1 MRISTATPPAPP
13 VADVEPIVE
22 TMALAAAPAVD
33 MTRAANEAP
42 QGEPSWWAEY
52 RQVMHD
58 PIMSRGTRLSVADP
72 ISMPLTVARDLGG
85 DEPVPDLAA
94 TARIVPTLSS
104 PIADRWATWA
114 KHVTLIATIGR
125 SHWVLLEPEDM
136 PESLRAGW
144 PVGLAGGWVVVSPFD
159 RAAQKGTMV
168 TLTLDGGHTVTVDA
182 TRILTGQ
189 RSGRLLSG
197 EPYSE
202 TRTLIEQALLS
213 DRVNTAMW
221 SRTDTSAQATKIL
234 SIQGGGARV
243 ATSHGGTADPN
254 AGTLVDEVMAIL
266 ARRLQKIVNLR
277 RDPAARGFSVIG
289 GRGDNPLDTADL
301 SVNVDGG
308 LVGYGTWSDG
318 RVAVGFGVPTS
329 ALNGEE
335 PKYAN
340 KFVDQITF
348 KRSESGILA
357 REVCAAA
364 MPVLAA
370 ITAGTPDAGTI
381 LWLDPTPLIEEARD
395 DAASA
400 RGTMAA
406 AVGGTPATLAERV
419 NEVVA
424 RAEAG
429 LFADAEMLVM
439 GDPDDRDR
447 MAETMALN
455 AVAAARDLAA
465 LLDAPDV
472 ADGVRREAQDAAMA
486 ELAKAAAEL
495 EEATAIAAAFGIPTI
510 VGRVV
515 GAVKDEAYGA
525 AEAGIKN
532 APILTRKGISDA
544 LGKVIPGAKYV
555 WRYGMASSRPT
566 GPYPPHERNSGR
578 FGSKPGDF
586 SGQEPDGSPCFPGGH
601 NGCQCWLEIQLAAT
615 IQRVGA

>member
-1 MRISTATPPAPP
+1 MRISTATQPAPP

-33 MTRAANEAP
+33 MARAANEAP
-42 QGEPSWWAEY
+42 QGEPPWWAEY

-114 KHVTLIATIGR
+114 KHVTLVATIGR

-136 PESLRAGW
+136 PPSLRTGW

-168 TLTLDGGHTVTVDA
+168 TLTLDGGHTVTVDSS
-182 TRILTGQ
+182 RILTGQ

-221 SRTDTSAQATKIL
+221 SRTDTSAQAMKIL
-234 SIQGGGARV
+234 SIEGGDRRPAMSEGQA
-243 ATSHGGTADPN
+243 ADPQAQTIV
-254 AGTLVDEVMAIL
+254 AGVMATL
-266 ARRLQKIVNLR
+266 KRRLNTIVR
-277 RDPAARGFSVIG
+277 VRKDPASRAPMVVA
-289 GRGDNPLDTADL
+289 GRGDNPLAVADMG
-301 SVNVDGG
+301 VAVDGG
-308 LVGYGTWSDG
+308 LVSYGTWSDG
-318 RVAVGFGVPTS
+318 RVAVGFGVPTA

-370 ITAGTPDAGTI
+370 
-381 LWLDPTPLIEEARD
+381 
-395 DAASA
+395 
-400 RGTMAA
+400 MC
-406 AVGGTPATLAERV
+406 
-419 NEVVA
+419 
-424 RAEAG
+424 
-429 LFADAEMLVM
+429 
-439 GDPDDRDR
+439 
-447 MAETMALN
+447 
-455 AVAAARDLAA
+455 AARRCLLPSFTAMKASRNA
-465 LLDAPDV
+465 LSSTWD
-472 ADGVRREAQDAAMA
+472 
-486 ELAKAAAEL
+486 
-495 EEATAIAAAFGIPTI
+495 
-510 VGRVV
+510 
-515 GAVKDEAYGA
+515 
-525 AEAGIKN
+525 
-532 APILTRKGISDA
+532 RK
-544 LGKVIPGAKYV
+544 P
-555 WRYGMASSRPT
+555 
-566 GPYPPHERNSGR
+566 
-578 FGSKPGDF
+578 
-586 SGQEPDGSPCFPGGH
+586 
-601 NGCQCWLEIQLAAT
+601 
-615 IQRVGA
+615 

>member
-1 MRISTATPPAPP
+1 MRISTATQPAPP
-13 VADVEPIVE
+13 VVDAEPVVE

-33 MTRAANEAP
+33 MTRNANEAP
-42 QGEPSWWAEY
+42 LGQPPWWADY
-52 RQVMHD
+52 REVMHD

-136 PESLRAGW
+136 PESLRTGW

-168 TLTLDGGHTVTVDA
+168 TLTLDGGHTVTVDV

-189 RSGRLLSG
+189 RSGRLLSS

-213 DRVNTAMW
+213 DRVQTAMW
-221 SRTDTSAQATKIL
+221 SRTDTSAQGTKIL
-234 SIQGGGARV
+234 SMSGVYGNRNAASEGPTADTNAGNVANSLMASLAKRLQHIVEIRKDPGARAPLV
-243 ATSHGGTADPN
+243 AWSRGG
-254 AGTLVDEVMAIL
+254 
-266 ARRLQKIVNLR
+266 
-277 RDPAARGFSVIG
+277 
-289 GRGDNPLDTADL
+289 NPIDTADMT
-301 SVNVDGG
+301 VDVDGG
-308 LVGYGTWSDG
+308 LVEYGKWSDG
-318 RVAVGFGVPTS
+318 RVAVGFGVPTA

-340 KFVDQITF
+340 KFIDAITF
-348 KRSESGILA
+348 KRSESGVLA

-381 LWLDPTPLIEEARD
+381 FWLDPAQLIEEARD

-472 ADGVRREAQDAAMA
+472 ADGVRREAQDAALDALAESLA
-486 ELAKAAAEL
+486 ELDGGALAAAIGL
-495 EEATAIAAAFGIPTI
+495 PTI
-510 VGRVV
+510 VRRIIDRVKRLIF
-515 GAVKDEAYGA
+515 GEPTSPA
-525 AEAGIKN
+525 ADKGEPN
-532 APILTRKGISDA
+532 LAPIIDRVGVSPYLTAA
-544 LGKVIPGAKYV
+544 LPGVERV
-555 WRYGMASSRPT
+555 WVYGLPSTRGT
-566 GPYPPHERNSGR
+566 PYPPHVRLEGAL
-578 FGSKPGDF
+578 GSKPGDF
-586 SGQEPDGSPCFPGGH
+586 AGEEPDGEPCFPGGH
-601 NGCQCWLEIQLAAT
+601 INCQCYLAMK
-615 IQRVGA
+615 VGA

>member
-1 MRISTATPPAPP
+1 
-13 VADVEPIVE
+13 
-22 TMALAAAPAVD
+22 
-33 MTRAANEAP
+33 
-42 QGEPSWWAEY
+42 
-52 RQVMHD
+52 
-58 PIMSRGTRLSVADP
+58 
-72 ISMPLTVARDLGG
+72 
-85 DEPVPDLAA
+85 
-94 TARIVPTLSS
+94 
-104 PIADRWATWA
+104 
-114 KHVTLIATIGR
+114 
-125 SHWVLLEPEDM
+125 
-136 PESLRAGW
+136 
-144 PVGLAGGWVVVSPFD
+144 
-159 RAAQKGTMV
+159 
-168 TLTLDGGHTVTVDA
+168 
-182 TRILTGQ
+182 
-189 RSGRLLSG
+189 
-197 EPYSE
+197 
-202 TRTLIEQALLS
+202 LIEQALLS

-301 SVNVDGG
+301 TVNADGG
-308 LVGYGTWSDG
+308 LVEYGKWSDS

-472 ADGVRREAQDAAMA
+472 ADGVRREAQDAALAALAESLA
-486 ELAKAAAEL
+486 ELDGGALAAA
-495 EEATAIAAAFGIPTI
+495 IGVPTI
-510 VGRVV
+510 VRRIIDRVKRAV
-515 GAVKDEAYGA
+515 FGEPTSPAADDAPNLAPIIDRVGISPYLTAALPGVEQVWVYGLPSSRENPYAPHMRNDGAV
-525 AEAGIKN
+525 
-532 APILTRKGISDA
+532 
-544 LGKVIPGAKYV
+544 
-555 WRYGMASSRPT
+555 
-566 GPYPPHERNSGR
+566 
-578 FGSKPGDF
+578 GSKPGDF

-601 NGCQCWLEIQLAAT
+601 NGCQCYMTLKVA
-615 IQRVGA
+615 

>member
-1 MRISTATPPAPP
+1 VRISTATPPAPP

-33 MTRAANEAP
+33 MARAANEAP

-136 PESLRAGW
+136 PPSLRTGW

-168 TLTLDGGHTVTVDA
+168 TLTLDGGHTVTVDSS
-182 TRILTGQ
+182 RILTGQ

-221 SRTDTSAQATKIL
+221 SRTDTSAQAMKIL
-234 SIQGGGARV
+234 SIEGGDRRPAMSEGQA
-243 ATSHGGTADPN
+243 ADPQAQTIV
-254 AGTLVDEVMAIL
+254 AGVMATL
-266 ARRLQKIVNLR
+266 KRRLNTIVR
-277 RDPAARGFSVIG
+277 VRKDPASRAPMVVA
-289 GRGDNPLDTADL
+289 GRGDNPLAVADMG
-301 SVNVDGG
+301 VDADGG

-318 RVAVGFGVPTS
+318 RMAVGFGVPTS

-439 GDPDDRDR
+439 GDPGDRDR

-472 ADGVRREAQDAAMA
+472 ADGVRREAQDAALAALAESLA
-486 ELAKAAAEL
+486 ELDGGALAAA
-495 EEATAIAAAFGIPTI
+495 IGVPTI
-510 VGRVV
+510 VRRIIDRVKRAVFGEPTTPTADKGEPDLSPIIDRV
-515 GAVKDEAYGA
+515 GILPY
-525 AEAGIKN
+525 
-532 APILTRKGISDA
+532 LTRALPGIARVWVYGLPSD
-544 LGKVIPGAKYV
+544 
-555 WRYGMASSRPT
+555 RNS
-566 GPYPPHERNSGR
+566 PYHPHELCDGLVGYKR
-578 FGSKPGDF
+578 GDF
-586 SGQEPDGSPCFPGGH
+586 PGEEPNGKPCWPGGH
-601 NGCQCWLEIQLAAT
+601 NGCKCHLGLLK
-615 IQRVGA
+615 VGA

>member
-1 MRISTATPPAPP
+1 MRISTATQPAPP
-13 VADVEPIVE
+13 VVDVEPVVE

-42 QGEPSWWAEY
+42 LGQPPWWAEY

-136 PESLRAGW
+136 PESLRTGW

-189 RSGRLLSG
+189 RSGRLLSS

-213 DRVNTAMW
+213 SRIQAGMW
-221 SRTDTSAQATKIL
+221 SRTDTSAQATKVL
-234 SIQGGGARV
+234 GVVGGDRRPAQSEGQA
-243 ATSHGGTADPN
+243 ADPH
-254 AGTLVDEVMAIL
+254 AETIVQAMMATLK
-266 ARRLQKIVNLR
+266 RRLNRIVQIR
-277 RDPAARGFSVIG
+277 QDPASRAPMVVPA
-289 GRGDNPLDTADL
+289 RGDNPLSTADL
-301 SVNVDGG
+301 TVNADGG
-308 LVGYGTWSDG
+308 LVEYGKWSDG
-318 RVAVGFGVPTS
+318 RVAVGFGVPTA

-340 KFVDQITF
+340 KFIDAITF
-348 KRSESGILA
+348 KRSESGVLA

-381 LWLDPTPLIEEARD
+381 LWLDPAPLIEEARD

-419 NEVVA
+419 NEEVKL
-424 RAEAG
+424 AETK

-439 GDPDDRDR
+439 GGVDSRRP
-447 MAETMALN
+447 MAEQMAQN
-455 AVAAARDLAA
+455 AIDSLVELRYLLDGPTAQVDVKTVAREALAA
-465 LLDAPDV
+465 LDDSL
-472 ADGVRREAQDAAMA
+472 A
-486 ELAKAAAEL
+486 ELDGGALAAAIGL
-495 EEATAIAAAFGIPTI
+495 PTI
-510 VGRVV
+510 VRRIIDRVKRAV
-515 GAVKDEAYGA
+515 FGEAKTAHSDGDAPNLAPIIDRVGISPYLAAALPGVEQVWVYGLPSSRENPYAPHMRNDGAV
-525 AEAGIKN
+525 
-532 APILTRKGISDA
+532 
-544 LGKVIPGAKYV
+544 
-555 WRYGMASSRPT
+555 
-566 GPYPPHERNSGR
+566 
-578 FGSKPGDF
+578 GSKPGDF
-586 SGQEPDGSPCFPGGH
+586 AGEEPDGEPCFPGGH
-601 NGCQCWLEIQLAAT
+601 INCQCYLAMK
-615 IQRVGA
+615 VGA

>member
-13 VADVEPIVE
+13 VADVEPVVE

-33 MTRAANEAP
+33 MARAANEAP

-136 PESLRAGW
+136 PPSLRTGW
-144 PVGLAGGWVVVSPFD
+144 PVGLTGGWVVVSPFD
-159 RAAQKGTMV
+159 RAAQRGTMV

-221 SRTDTSAQATKIL
+221 SRTDTSAQAMKIL
-234 SIQGGGARV
+234 SIEGGDRRPAMSEGQA
-243 ATSHGGTADPN
+243 ADPQAQTIV
-254 AGTLVDEVMAIL
+254 AGVMATL
-266 ARRLQKIVNLR
+266 KRRLNTIVR
-277 RDPAARGFSVIG
+277 VRKDPASRAPMVVA
-289 GRGDNPLDTADL
+289 GRGDNPLAVADMG
-301 SVNVDGG
+301 VAVDGG

-370 ITAGTPDAGTI
+370 ITAGTPDAGAI

-472 ADGVRREAQDAAMA
+472 ADGVRREAQDAALAALDESLA
-486 ELAKAAAEL
+486 ELDGGALAAA
-495 EEATAIAAAFGIPTI
+495 IGVPTI
-510 VGRVV
+510 VRRIIDRVKRAVFGEPTTPTADKGEPDLSPIIDRV
-515 GAVKDEAYGA
+515 GILPY
-525 AEAGIKN
+525 
-532 APILTRKGISDA
+532 LTRALPGSARVWVYGLPSD
-544 LGKVIPGAKYV
+544 
-555 WRYGMASSRPT
+555 RNS
-566 GPYPPHERNSGR
+566 PYHPHELCDGLV
-578 FGSKPGDF
+578 GSKLGDF
-586 SGQEPDGSPCFPGGH
+586 PGEEPNGKPCWPGGH
-601 NGCQCWLEIQLAAT
+601 NGCKCHLGLLK
-615 IQRVGA
+615 VGA

>member
-13 VADVEPIVE
+13 VADVEPVVE

-33 MTRAANEAP
+33 MARAANEAP

-85 DEPVPDLAA
+85 DEPVPDLVA

-136 PESLRAGW
+136 PPSLRTGW

-221 SRTDTSAQATKIL
+221 SRTDTSAQAMKIL
-234 SIQGGGARV
+234 SIEGGDRRPAMSEGQA
-243 ATSHGGTADPN
+243 ADPQAQTIV
-254 AGTLVDEVMAIL
+254 AGVMATL
-266 ARRLQKIVNLR
+266 KRRLNTIVR
-277 RDPAARGFSVIG
+277 VRKDPASRAPMVVAS
-289 GRGDNPLDTADL
+289 RGDNPLAVADMG
-301 SVNVDGG
+301 VAVDGG

-381 LWLDPTPLIEEARD
+381 FWLDPTPLIEEARD

-406 AVGGTPATLAERV
+406 AVGGTTATLAERV

-472 ADGVRREAQDAAMA
+472 ADGVRREAQDAALAALAESLA
-486 ELAKAAAEL
+486 ELDGGALAAA
-495 EEATAIAAAFGIPTI
+495 IGVPTI
-510 VGRVV
+510 VRRIIDRVKRAV
-515 GAVKDEAYGA
+515 FGEPTSPAADDAPNLAPIIDRVGISPYLTAALPGVEQVWVYGLPSSRENPYAPHMHNDGAV
-525 AEAGIKN
+525 
-532 APILTRKGISDA
+532 
-544 LGKVIPGAKYV
+544 
-555 WRYGMASSRPT
+555 
-566 GPYPPHERNSGR
+566 
-578 FGSKPGDF
+578 GSKPGDF

-601 NGCQCWLEIQLAAT
+601 NGCQCYMTLKVA
-615 IQRVGA
+615 

>member
-1 MRISTATPPAPP
+1 VRISTATPPAPP
-13 VADVEPIVE
+13 VADVEPVVE

-33 MTRAANEAP
+33 MARAANEAP

-136 PESLRAGW
+136 PPSLRTGW

-168 TLTLDGGHTVTVDA
+168 TLTLDGGHTVTVDS

-277 RDPAARGFSVIG
+277 KRPGRPRLQCHRWPRRQSARHGRPEGQCRRWASRVRHVVRWPG
-289 GRGDNPLDTADL
+289 GR
-301 SVNVDGG
+301 
-308 LVGYGTWSDG
+308 
-318 RVAVGFGVPTS
+318 R
-329 ALNGEE
+329 
-335 PKYAN
+335 
-340 KFVDQITF
+340 
-348 KRSESGILA
+348 
-357 REVCAAA
+357 
-364 MPVLAA
+364 
-370 ITAGTPDAGTI
+370 
-381 LWLDPTPLIEEARD
+381 
-395 DAASA
+395 
-400 RGTMAA
+400 
-406 AVGGTPATLAERV
+406 
-419 NEVVA
+419 
-424 RAEAG
+424 
-429 LFADAEMLVM
+429 
-439 GDPDDRDR
+439 
-447 MAETMALN
+447 
-455 AVAAARDLAA
+455 
-465 LLDAPDV
+465 
-472 ADGVRREAQDAAMA
+472 VRRAD
-486 ELAKAAAEL
+486 
-495 EEATAIAAAFGIPTI
+495 
-510 VGRVV
+510 
-515 GAVKDEAYGA
+515 
-525 AEAGIKN
+525 
-532 APILTRKGISDA
+532 
-544 LGKVIPGAKYV
+544 
-555 WRYGMASSRPT
+555 
-566 GPYPPHERNSGR
+566 
-578 FGSKPGDF
+578 
-586 SGQEPDGSPCFPGGH
+586 
-601 NGCQCWLEIQLAAT
+601 
-615 IQRVGA
+615 QRR

>member
-1 MRISTATPPAPP
+1 VRISTATPPAPP
-13 VADVEPIVE
+13 VADVEPVVE

-33 MTRAANEAP
+33 MARAANEAP

-136 PESLRAGW
+136 PPSLRTGW

-168 TLTLDGGHTVTVDA
+168 TLTLDGGHTVTVDSS
-182 TRILTGQ
+182 RILTGQ

-202 TRTLIEQALLS
+202 TRTLDRAGAVVGSGQHGDVEPHRHERSGDEGPRRGWWRSATRSVRGAGGRPARGDHRAS
-213 DRVNTAMW
+213 DDGNAEA
-221 SRTDTSAQATKIL
+221 SAQQDREIR
-234 SIQGGGARV
+234 Q
-243 ATSHGGTADPN
+243 
-254 AGTLVDEVMAIL
+254 
-266 ARRLQKIVNLR
+266 
-277 RDPAARGFSVIG
+277 DPASRAPMVVAR
-289 GRGDNPLDTADL
+289 RGDNPLSTADL
-301 SVNVDGG
+301 TVNADGG
-308 LVGYGTWSDG
+308 LVEYGKWSDG

-472 ADGVRREAQDAAMA
+472 ADGVRREAQDAALAALAESLA
-486 ELAKAAAEL
+486 ELDGGALAAA
-495 EEATAIAAAFGIPTI
+495 IGVPTI
-510 VGRVV
+510 VRRIIDRVKRAV
-515 GAVKDEAYGA
+515 FGEPTSPAADDAPNLAPIIDRVGVSPYLTAALPGVEQVWVYGLPSSRENPYAPHMRNDGAV
-525 AEAGIKN
+525 
-532 APILTRKGISDA
+532 
-544 LGKVIPGAKYV
+544 
-555 WRYGMASSRPT
+555 
-566 GPYPPHERNSGR
+566 
-578 FGSKPGDF
+578 GSKPGDF

-601 NGCQCWLEIQLAAT
+601 NGCQCYMIVKVA
-615 IQRVGA
+615 

>member
-33 MTRAANEAP
+33 MARAANEAP

-136 PESLRAGW
+136 PPSLRTGW

-168 TLTLDGGHTVTVDA
+168 TLTLDGGHTVTVDSS
-182 TRILTGQ
+182 RILTGQ

-197 EPYSE
+197 EPYCE

-221 SRTDTSAQATKIL
+221 SRTDTSAQAMKIL
-234 SIQGGGARV
+234 SIEGGDRRPAMSEGQA
-243 ATSHGGTADPN
+243 ADPQAQTIV
-254 AGTLVDEVMAIL
+254 AGVMATL
-266 ARRLQKIVNLR
+266 KRRLNTIVR
-277 RDPAARGFSVIG
+277 VRKDPASRAPMVVA
-289 GRGDNPLDTADL
+289 GRGDNPLAVADMG
-301 SVNVDGG
+301 VAVDGG

-472 ADGVRREAQDAAMA
+472 ADEVRREAQDAALDALAESLA
-486 ELAKAAAEL
+486 ELDGGALAAA
-495 EEATAIAAAFGIPTI
+495 IGVPTI
-510 VGRVV
+510 VRRIIDRVKRAV
-515 GAVKDEAYGA
+515 FGEPTSPAADDAPNLAPIIDRVGISPYLTAALPGVEQVWVYGLPSSRENPYAPHMRNDGAV
-525 AEAGIKN
+525 
-532 APILTRKGISDA
+532 
-544 LGKVIPGAKYV
+544 
-555 WRYGMASSRPT
+555 
-566 GPYPPHERNSGR
+566 
-578 FGSKPGDF
+578 GSKPGDF

-601 NGCQCWLEIQLAAT
+601 NGCQCYMTLKVA
-615 IQRVGA
+615 

>member
-1 MRISTATPPAPP
+1 MRISTATQPAPP
-13 VADVEPIVE
+13 VVDAEPVVE

-42 QGEPSWWAEY
+42 KGEPPWWADY
-52 RQVMHD
+52 REVMHD

-114 KHVTLIATIGR
+114 KHVTLVATIGR

-136 PESLRAGW
+136 PESLRTGW
-144 PVGLAGGWVVVSPFD
+144 PVGIAGGWVVVSPFD

-189 RSGRLLSG
+189 RSGRLLSS

-213 DRVNTAMW
+213 DRVQTAMW
-221 SRTDTSAQATKIL
+221 SRTDTSAQAMKIL
-234 SIQGGGARV
+234 SIEGGDRRPAMSEGSA
-243 ATSHGGTADPN
+243 ADPN
-254 AGTLVDEVMAIL
+254 AQTIVAGVMATL
-266 ARRLQKIVNLR
+266 KRRLNTIVR
-277 RDPAARGFSVIG
+277 VRKDPASRAPMVVA
-289 GRGDNPLDTADL
+289 GRGDNPLAVADMG
-301 SVNVDGG
+301 VDVDGG
-308 LVGYGTWSDG
+308 LVEYGKWSDG
-318 RVAVGFGVPTS
+318 RVAVGFGVPTA

-381 LWLDPTPLIEEARD
+381 FWLDPAPLIEEARD

-447 MAETMALN
+447 MAETMARN

-472 ADGVRREAQDAAMA
+472 ADGVHREAQDAALAALAESLA
-486 ELAKAAAEL
+486 ELDGGALAAA
-495 EEATAIAAAFGIPTI
+495 IGVPTI
-510 VGRVV
+510 VRRIIDRVKR
-515 GAVKDEAYGA
+515 AVFGEAKTAHSDGDA
-525 AEAGIKN
+525 PN
-532 APILTRKGISDA
+532 LAPIIDRVGISPYLAAA
-544 LGKVIPGAKYV
+544 LPGVERV
-555 WRYGMASSRPT
+555 WVYGLQSTRGT
-566 GPYPPHERNSGR
+566 PYPPHVRLEGAV
-578 FGSKPGDF
+578 GSKPGDF
-586 SGQEPDGSPCFPGGH
+586 AGEEPDGEPCFPGGH
-601 NGCQCWLEIQLAAT
+601 INCQCYLAMK
-615 IQRVGA
+615 VGA

>member
-1 MRISTATPPAPP
+1 VRISTATPPAPP

-33 MTRAANEAP
+33 MARAANEAP

-136 PESLRAGW
+136 PPSLRTGW

-243 ATSHGGTADPN
+243 RHIARGTADPQRWD
-254 AGTLVDEVMAIL
+254 ARREVMATL
-266 ARRLQKIVNLR
+266 ARRLN
-277 RDPAARGFSVIG
+277 
-289 GRGDNPLDTADL
+289 
-301 SVNVDGG
+301 
-308 LVGYGTWSDG
+308 
-318 RVAVGFGVPTS
+318 
-329 ALNGEE
+329 
-335 PKYAN
+335 
-340 KFVDQITF
+340 
-348 KRSESGILA
+348 RS
-357 REVCAAA
+357 
-364 MPVLAA
+364 
-370 ITAGTPDAGTI
+370 
-381 LWLDPTPLIEEARD
+381 
-395 DAASA
+395 
-400 RGTMAA
+400 
-406 AVGGTPATLAERV
+406 
-419 NEVVA
+419 
-424 RAEAG
+424 
-429 LFADAEMLVM
+429 
-439 GDPDDRDR
+439 
-447 MAETMALN
+447 
-455 AVAAARDLAA
+455 
-465 LLDAPDV
+465 
-472 ADGVRREAQDAAMA
+472 
-486 ELAKAAAEL
+486 
-495 EEATAIAAAFGIPTI
+495 
-510 VGRVV
+510 
-515 GAVKDEAYGA
+515 
-525 AEAGIKN
+525 
-532 APILTRKGISDA
+532 
-544 LGKVIPGAKYV
+544 
-555 WRYGMASSRPT
+555 
-566 GPYPPHERNSGR
+566 
-578 FGSKPGDF
+578 
-586 SGQEPDGSPCFPGGH
+586 
-601 NGCQCWLEIQLAAT
+601 
-615 IQRVGA
+615 

>member
-1 MRISTATPPAPP
+1 MRISTATQPAPP
-13 VADVEPIVE
+13 VVDVEPVVE

-42 QGEPSWWAEY
+42 LGQPPWWAEY

-136 PESLRAGW
+136 PESLRTGW

-221 SRTDTSAQATKIL
+221 SRTDTSAQATKVL
-234 SIQGGGARV
+234 GVVGGDRRPAQSEGQA
-243 ATSHGGTADPN
+243 ADPH
-254 AGTLVDEVMAIL
+254 AETIVQAMMATLK
-266 ARRLQKIVNLR
+266 RRLNRIVQIR
-277 RDPAARGFSVIG
+277 QDPASRAPMVVPA
-289 GRGDNPLDTADL
+289 RGDNPLSTADL
-301 SVNVDGG
+301 TVNADGG
-308 LVGYGTWSDG
+308 LVEYGKWSDG
-318 RVAVGFGVPTS
+318 RVAVGFGVPTA

-340 KFVDQITF
+340 KFIDAITF
-348 KRSESGILA
+348 KRSESGVLA

-381 LWLDPTPLIEEARD
+381 LWLDPAPLIEEARD

-419 NEVVA
+419 NEEVKL
-424 RAEAG
+424 AETK

-439 GDPDDRDR
+439 GGVDSRRP
-447 MAETMALN
+447 MAEQMAQN
-455 AVAAARDLAA
+455 AIDSLVELRYLLDGPTAQVDVKTVAREALAA
-465 LLDAPDV
+465 LDDSL
-472 ADGVRREAQDAAMA
+472 A
-486 ELAKAAAEL
+486 ELDGGALAAAIGL
-495 EEATAIAAAFGIPTI
+495 PTI
-510 VGRVV
+510 VRRIIDRVKRAV
-515 GAVKDEAYGA
+515 FGEAKTAHSDGDAPNLAPIIDRVGISPYLAAALPGVEQVWVYGLPSSRENPYAPHMRNDGAV
-525 AEAGIKN
+525 
-532 APILTRKGISDA
+532 
-544 LGKVIPGAKYV
+544 
-555 WRYGMASSRPT
+555 
-566 GPYPPHERNSGR
+566 
-578 FGSKPGDF
+578 GSKPGDF

-601 NGCQCWLEIQLAAT
+601 NGCQCYMIVKVA
-615 IQRVGA
+615 